1 MIYFVCLMA
10 HAATAYLHLLL
21 AWRFYPKRQDSY
33 FVLLFWYL
41 MLLCV
46 SLHTVYGAFYL
57 AHIFA
62 FEQAKAYAKALGYA
76 LLVFYP
82 AILATLFLGELKI
95 KPVKPNAL
103 ATLLGVI
110 SRDTRTLFKVCL
122 VIAALTLILPLGLQS
137 SFDIQGYSLGNTYA
151 LAFLVLFSGLWGL
164 MYLSGLRAP
173 RENTLSNSKKFD
185 FIAIA
190 ILLLLSLAA
199 YFTDAKHAWNFVP
212 IISTIGL
219 SLSFCWYRFRTQ
231 FMDVILNQFL
241 RILILVGI
249 AIAVRFFGQW
259 IYQQAYA
266 TEIELLLVFVVILL
280 AFLLFYA
287 LNNLLQS
294 LWQPN
299 AQRLT
304 AMRRELPVL
313 LQECTTPDAAIAKTE
328 HYLSKLFSTQVR
340 VNQPLTDSVQV
351 VTIEGEPELIIH
363 LNYMRHWLPWFS
375 EALNWVQIAG
385 LYLQSHV
392 KVLDALAKEHV
403 QKSKAQEFA
412 KLAAKAELMA
422 MQSQIRPHFLFNC
435 LNSIHAFIS
444 SSPTQAETMIE
455 SLATLIRG
463 VLQMSAQDEVAL
475 CQELALVEHYIHL
488 EKMRYGDRFEFKLA
502 VAAGCALLKVPAFS
516 IQPLVENAIKH
527 AVDAQFEPV
536 TIQVAATST
545 EQQLVITV
553 TDNGPGLSG
562 HGSSGLGIAMQNIEN
577 RLKNLYGN
585 EGCLTLKNADP
596 KGAMAMLHIPI
607 QVEPH
612 R

>member
-1 MIYFVCLMA
+1 MIYFVSLMA

-57 AHIFA
+57 AYIFE
-62 FEQAKAYAKALGYA
+62 FEQAKTYAKALGYA

-82 AILATLFLGELKI
+82 AILATLFLGELKV
-95 KPVKPNAL
+95 KPVKPNVL
-103 ATLLGVI
+103 ATLLAGI
-110 SRDTRTLFKVCL
+110 SRDTRTLFKGCL
-122 VIAALTLILPLGLQS
+122 VIAALTLIVPLGLQP
-137 SFDIQGYSLGNTYA
+137 SFDIQRYSLGNIYA
-151 LAFLVLFSGLWGL
+151 LAFLILFGGLWVL
-164 MYLSGLRAP
+164 MYLSGLRVP
-173 RENTLSNSKKFD
+173 RENTQINATKFD

-190 ILLLLSLAA
+190 VLLLLSLVT
-199 YFTDAKHAWNFVP
+199 YFSGAQHAWNFTP
-212 IISTIGL
+212 IISTIAL

-241 RILILVGI
+241 RIVMLVSI

-259 IYQQAYA
+259 LDQQAYSA
-266 TEIELLLVFVVILL
+266 EIEFLLVFVVMLS
-280 AFLLFYA
+280 AFSLFYY
-287 LNNLLQS
+287 LNHLLQS

-304 AMRRELPVL
+304 AMHRELPVL
-313 LQECTTPDAAIAKTE
+313 LQECTTPEAAMAKTE
-328 HYLSKLFSTQVR
+328 HYLAQLFSTQVR
-340 VNQPLTDSVQV
+340 INQPLTHTVQV
-351 VTIEGEPELIIH
+351 VTIEGDPELTLH
-363 LNYMRHWLPWFS
+363 LNYMKHWLPWFS
-375 EALNWVQIAG
+375 EALNWGQIAG
-385 LYLQSHV
+385 LYLQSHI

-403 QKSKAQEFA
+403 QKLKAQEFA

-435 LNSIHAFIS
+435 LNSIHAFIT
-444 SSPTQAETMIE
+444 SSPTQAEAMIE

-463 VLQMSAQDEVAL
+463 VLQMSSRDEVAL

-488 EKMRYGDRFEFKLA
+488 EKMRYGDRFEFTLA
-502 VAAGCALLKVPAFS
+502 VAAGCAQLKVPAFS

-536 TIQVAATST
+536 TIQLAVTANA
-545 EQQLVITV
+545 QQLVITV
-553 TDNGPGLSG
+553 TDNGPGLAS
-562 HGSSGLGIAMQNIEN
+562 HASSGLGIAMQNIEN

-585 EGCLTLKNADP
+585 AGLLTLQNAVP
-596 KGAMAMLHIPI
+596 KGAIAMLFIPI
-607 QVEPH
+607 QVDPH
-612 R
+612 G

>member
-10 HAATAYLHLLL
+10 HTATAYLHFLL

-33 FVLLFWYL
+33 FVQLFWYL
-41 MLLCV
+41 MLHCV
-46 SLHTVYGAFYL
+46 AMHTVYSAFYL

-82 AILATLFLGELKI
+82 AILATLFLGELKV

-103 ATLLGVI
+103 ATLLSGI
-110 SRDTRTLFKVCL
+110 SRDTRTLFKGCL
-122 VIAALTLILPLGLQS
+122 VIAALTLIVPLGLQS
-137 SFDIQGYSLGNTYA
+137 SFDLQSYSLGNTYA
-151 LAFLVLFSGLWGL
+151 LAFLMLFSGLWGL
-164 MYLSGLRAP
+164 MYLSGLRAS
-173 RENTLSNSKKFD
+173 RENTQSNSTKFD
-185 FIAIA
+185 VIAIA

-199 YFTDAKHAWNFVP
+199 YFTDAQHAWNFIP

-249 AIAVRFFGQW
+249 AIVVRFFGQRL
-259 IYQQAYA
+259 YQQAYA
-266 TEIELLLVFVVILL
+266 TEIELLLVFVVMLL
-280 AFLLFYA
+280 AFLLFYV
-287 LNNLLQS
+287 LDNLLQS

-304 AMRRELPVL
+304 AMHRELPVL

-328 HYLSKLFSTQVR
+328 HYLAQLFSTQVR
-340 VNQPLTDSVQV
+340 VNQPLTVTVQV
-351 VTIEGEPELIIH
+351 VTIEGDPELKLH

-385 LYLQSHV
+385 LYLQSHI

-585 EGCLTLKNADP
+585 EGCLTLKNAGP